1 MAKGITVSK
10 QEDFSEWYTQIIQ
23 KAQLV
28 EYTDVSGC
36 MILRPDAFSLWE
48 SIQQFLQSEFDKRGV
63 RNAYFP
69 LFIPEKLLTKEE
81 DHVEGFAPEV
91 AWVTH
96 GGNSELSERLAIRP
110 TSETIM
116 YDAYSKWIQ
125 SHRDLPLK
133 LNQWVNVVR
142 WEFKHP
148 RPFLRTRE
156 FLWQEGHT
164 AYSNADDAA
173 DEVQDI
179 LSVYQK
185 CFEDLM
191 AIPVLSGKKSAAEK
205 FAGAEYTLSLES
217 LFPDGKAIQ
226 ACTSH
231 FLGQN
236 FAKAFDISFL
246 DEDEN
251 KQYPYQNSWGLSTRS
266 IGVML
271 GIHGDDRGIVLPP
284 RIARIKAVLVPIV
297 FSNKPDQSEKV
308 MQKAKELCDE
318 FGWHLDDRDNYSP
331 GHKFAQWELKG
342 IPLRIELGPR
352 DLDNDQVVV
361 ARRDSGEKQ
370 SVSFDMLQTVI
381 PSLLEDIQQSLYDK
395 AKAHLDSSIVEVSSV
410 EELQQVVD
418 DKKIAKAVWCASVD
432 SEARIKEA
440 TGAKSLTS
448 AGDVSGKCFESG
460 EDASVMYYFG
470 KSY

>member
-1 MAKGITVSK
+1 MSKGITVRK
-10 QEDFSEWYTQIIQ
+10 EKDFSEWYTQVIL
-23 KAQLV
+23 KSGLV

-36 MILRPDAFSLWE
+36 MILRPDSFTLWE
-48 SIQQFLQSEFDKRGV
+48 SVQSFLQAEFDKRGV

-81 DHVEGFAPEV
+81 DHIEGFSAEV

-116 YDAYSKWIQ
+116 YPAYSKWIQ

-133 LNQWVNVVR
+133 LNQWCNVVR

-164 AYSNADDAA
+164 AYADAQEA
-173 DEVQDI
+173 KDEVQDI
-179 LSVYQK
+179 IELYARVY
-185 CFEDLM
+185 EELM
-191 AIPVLSGKKSAAEK
+191 AVPVLVGRKSEAEK
-205 FAGAEYTLSLES
+205 FAGADYTLSIES

-231 FLGQN
+231 YLGQN
-236 FAKAFDISFL
+236 FSKAFDITFL
-246 DEDEN
+246 DENGD
-251 KQYPYQNSWGLSTRS
+251 KQFVYQNSWGFTTRS

-271 GIHGDDRGIVLPP
+271 GVHGDDKGLVLPP
-284 RIARIKAVLVPIV
+284 RIARMKAVLVPIV
-297 FSNKPDQSEKV
+297 FSKDPEGSKKV
-308 MQKAKELCDE
+308 LAKAKALCEE

-331 GHKFAQWELKG
+331 GHKFSEWELKG

-352 DLDNDQVVV
+352 DLEKQQVVV
-361 ARRDSGEKQ
+361 ARRDTSEKQ
-370 SVSFDMLQTVI
+370 TVSFNKLKTVI
-381 PSLLEDIQQSLYDK
+381 PTLLEDIQQSLYEK
-395 AKAHLDSSIVEVSSV
+395 AKAHLDSSIVEVTSLEELKRVV
-410 EELQQVVD
+410 EE
-418 DKKIAKAVWCASVD
+418 KKIAKAVWCGTSS
-432 SEARIKEA
+432 SEARIKEV

-448 AGDVSGKCFESG
+448 AGEESGVCFESG
-460 EDASVMYYFG
+460 EKASIAYYFG